1 MILILLAVGNLSQ
14 ANCKKIKV
22 DGLTYID
29 LPIALTTQRGAVI
42 NSLLCHKSMTEPLTK
57 AMQCVIIVG
66 LEAELTTTGG
76 CFCYRNV
83 AGTDRLSRHA
93 NGTAIDLNPGLPM
106 SPGIVDCFEQSGFE
120 WGGRWSNPDPMHFEL
135 KEIK

>member
-1 MILILLAVGNLSQ
+1 MIPSLELR
-14 ANCKKIKV
+14 
-22 DGLTYID
+22 
-29 LPIALTTQRGAVI
+29 ALRY
-42 NSLLCHKSMTEPLTK
+42 
-57 AMQCVIIVG
+57 
-66 LEAELTTTGG
+66 GG
-76 CFCYRNV
+76 FPYRSFRVFRWAKGWFPDWPGRDWQGTLNV